1 MGHATECEP
10 GRGRLSV
17 PTKRLLAFAGALVAA
32 LAVLVVFRDI
42 FWPLLLAL
50 AIAYLLDPLVTRLER
65 RRVPRALGVLI
76 TSLLFLA
83 ALALLLVFVVP
94 AIGSQ
99 LHRLGERLPDY
110 WATLERSVRP
120 WLFRLQTE
128 LPAGAEDLPR
138 AAIRAVQQ
146 HIPQITSSFGKIAG
160 AVFGNLLDLVL
171 TILSLVFV
179 LVFTFYLLRDLPRI
193 KGRAFELVPVPYRA
207 VTQARLAEVDDV
219 VAGFVRGQLTIA
231 AINAAVNSIGLTLLG
246 VPLGLVIGLAAGLGN
261 LVPYMS
267 VVIGLIPALLLSWIE
282 GGGWA
287 QILGVLGLFA
297 GMQAIEDIILRPRIL
312 GRNVNL
318 HPVWVLLAIIAGGN
332 LFGVFGMILAV
343 PVAGTI
349 QVFARHWIAA
359 YRASPLYWGPGEEAG
374 GVIHVPPEAT
384 PPPETLPLG
393 SAARA
398 GERDRPAA

>member
-1 MGHATECEP
+1 
-10 GRGRLSV
+10 V
-17 PTKRLLAFAGALVAA
+17 PTKRLLAFIGALVAT
-32 LAVLVVFRDI
+32 LAILVIFRDI

-83 ALALLLVFVVP
+83 ALALVLVFVVP

-99 LHRLGERLPDY
+99 LHRLAERLPDY
-110 WATLERSVRP
+110 WAALERGVRP

-128 LPAGAEDLPR
+128 LPAGAQDLPQ
-138 AAIRAVQQ
+138 AAIRAIQQ
-146 HIPQITSSFGKIAG
+146 NIPQITSHFGKIVG
-160 AVFGNLLDLVL
+160 AVFGNVLDLIL

-179 LVFTFYLLRDLPRI
+179 LVFTFYVLRDLPRI
-193 KGRAFELVPVPYRA
+193 KQKAFDLVPIPYRE
-207 VTQARLAEVDDV
+207 VTAARLSEVDEV
-219 VAGFVRGQLTIA
+219 IAGFVRGQLTIA

-246 VPLGLVIGLAAGLGN
+246 VPMGLVIGLAAGLGN

-267 VVIGLIPALLLSWIE
+267 VVVGLIPALLLSWIE
-282 GGGWA
+282 QGS
-287 QILGVLGLFA
+287 LTRLVGVLGLFA
-297 GMQAIEDIILRPRIL
+297 AMQAAEDVVLRPRIL
-312 GRNVNL
+312 GKSVNL
-318 HPVWVLLAIIAGGN
+318 HPVWILLAIIAGGN

-359 YRASPLYWGPGEEAG
+359 YRASPLYWGSGEEPG
-374 GVIHVPPEAT
+374 GVIHVPPDAAA
-384 PPPETLPLG
+384 PPEAVPLG
-393 SAARA
+393 AKAR
-398 GERDRPAA
+398 ERHDQHD